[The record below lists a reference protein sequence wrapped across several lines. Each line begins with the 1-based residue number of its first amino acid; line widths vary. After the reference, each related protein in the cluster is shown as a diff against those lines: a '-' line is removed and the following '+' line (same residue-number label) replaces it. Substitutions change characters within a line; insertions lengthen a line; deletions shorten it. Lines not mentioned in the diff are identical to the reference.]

1 MLVLLDD
8 GDTNDE
14 DNASVDFIFP
24 QLNLSTLQLLELFRC
39 WTAVAVGDEAVSD
52 WTLLMI
58 TLFLLVRG
66 VGTVPKDCTLV
77 MASPEDLEEFRVD
90 VDAIVEFVVG
100 SCLCWLET
108 VVAIE
113 DDETRGAEVVDV
125 VVNVFA

>member
-1 MLVLLDD
+1 
-8 GDTNDE
+8 
-14 DNASVDFIFP
+14 
-24 QLNLSTLQLLELFRC
+24 
-39 WTAVAVGDEAVSD
+39 
-52 WTLLMI
+52 MI

-77 MASPEDLEEFRVD
+77 MASPEDLAEFRVD
-90 VDAIVEFVVG
+90 VDDIVEFVVG

-113 DDETRGAEVVDV
+113 DDETSGAGVVDI